1 MMGNRLDVQDNQDN
15 QYVKDVYGASQVD
28 WGMERLLVIDEVLKE
43 EVDSFMFTGKKIFC
57 NI

>member
-1 MMGNRLDVQDNQDN
+1 MGNRLDVQDNQDN